1 MKTRGITPAFGVEV
15 LGVKLP
21 ALSDAG
27 FAELHALWKANGAM
41 LVRGQQA
48 MTDAQFEAF
57 SKRFGELDP
66 PPNQGVGRKNVPG
79 FPDLYVVS
87 NELDQSGEPVG
98 ALGYSEAV
106 WHTDMSYLP
115 VPPIASMLW
124 SIRLPA
130 WGGNTWVAG
139 MCAAYENLPAALKE
153 RAKKLWIKHD
163 GTRDSGGNLRK
174 GVEDDPNPRT
184 AKGHPHP
191 AVIRDPGTGK
201 PALFLGRR
209 PRAYVMGL
217 DSRRIR
223 GGARRAVEARH
234 PAEQRLRA
242 QVAGRRR
249 PDLEQ
254 LQHDAPPRRVR
265 QEYDPSHASQPDQG
279 HEHACRL
286 LRLARSSSS
295 AAASAACMPRK
306 ACARRRSS

>member
-1 MKTRGITPAFGVEV
+1 MAAVMAMKTRPITPAFGVEI
-15 LGVKLP
+15 LGVELP
-21 ALSDAG
+21 RLSDSG
-27 FAELHALWKANGAM
+27 FAELYRLWKTNGIL

-66 PPNQGVGRKNVPG
+66 PPNQGVGRKGVPG
-79 FPDLYVVS
+79 FPNLYVVS
-87 NELDQSGEPVG
+87 NEVDKSGEALG

-130 WGGNTWVAG
+130 WGGNTWACSMVA
-139 MCAAYENLPAALKE
+139 AFENLPAALKE

-163 GTRDSGGNLRK
+163 GTRDSAGNLRK
-174 GVEDDPNPRT
+174 GVKDDPDLKAAP
-184 AKGHPHP
+184 GHPHP

-217 DSRRIR
+217 DIAESEALLDELWQHAIQPSNVYEHKWQLGDVLIWSNYSTMHRRDEFDKNTIR
-223 GGARRAVEARH
+223 RMHR
-234 PAEQRLRA
+234 
-242 QVAGRRR
+242 
-249 PDLEQ
+249 
-254 LQHDAPPRRVR
+254 
-265 QEYDPSHASQPDQG
+265 SQIKG
-279 HEHACRL
+279 
-286 LRLARSSSS
+286 SS
-295 AAASAACMPRK
+295 APAAYFP
-306 ACARRRSS
+306 

>member
-1 MKTRGITPAFGVEV
+1 MQTMQISKLKESFGVAIE
-15 LGVKLP
+15 GVNLA
-21 ALSDAG
+21 ALDHKS
-27 FAELHALWKANGAM
+27 FSELHGLWKTHGAM

-87 NELDQSGEPVG
+87 NELDAGGEPLG

-115 VPPIASMLW
+115 VPPIASMLLA
-124 SIRLPA
+124 RKLPA
-130 WGGNTWVAG
+130 WGGNTWAAG

-153 RAKKLWIKHD
+153 RIKTLKIKHD

-174 GVEDDPNPRT
+174 GVKDDPNPMT
-184 AKGHPHP
+184 AKGYPHP

-217 DSRRIR
+217 PLEESEALLNELWQHAFKPANTYEHRWQVGDVLIWSNYSTMHKRDEFDKNTVRRMHRSQIK
-223 GGARRAVEARH
+223 GTSA
-234 PAEQRLRA
+234 PAPYFQ
-242 QVAGRRR
+242 
-249 PDLEQ
+249 
-254 LQHDAPPRRVR
+254 
-265 QEYDPSHASQPDQG
+265 
-279 HEHACRL
+279 
-286 LRLARSSSS
+286 
-295 AAASAACMPRK
+295 
-306 ACARRRSS
+306 

>member
-1 MKTRGITPAFGVEV
+1 MQTMQITKLKEAFGV
-15 LGVKLP
+15 GVEGVDLS
-21 ALSDAG
+21 ALDDRG
-27 FAELHALWKANGAM
+27 FAELHALWKGHGAM

-87 NELDQSGEPVG
+87 NELGAGGEPLG

-115 VPPIASMLW
+115 VPPIASMLLA
-124 SIRLPA
+124 RKLPA
-130 WGGNTWVAG
+130 WGGNTWAAG

-153 RAKKLWIKHD
+153 RVKTLKIKHD
-163 GTRDSGGNLRK
+163 GTRDSGGNVRK
-174 GVEDDPNPRT
+174 GVKDDPNPLT
-184 AKGHPHP
+184 SKGHPHP

-217 DSRRIR
+217 PLEESEKLLDELWQHAFKPANTYEHNWQVGDVLIWSNYSTMHKREEFDKNTIRRMHRSQIK
-223 GGARRAVEARH
+223 GTSA
-234 PAEQRLRA
+234 PAPYFQ
-242 QVAGRRR
+242 
-249 PDLEQ
+249 
-254 LQHDAPPRRVR
+254 
-265 QEYDPSHASQPDQG
+265 
-279 HEHACRL
+279 
-286 LRLARSSSS
+286 
-295 AAASAACMPRK
+295 
-306 ACARRRSS
+306 

>member
-1 MKTRGITPAFGVEV
+1 MMQTMQVTKLKPAFGAAVE
-15 LGVKLP
+15 GIS
-21 ALSDAG
+21 LSELNDAE
-27 FAELHALWKANGAM
+27 FRELHDLWKAHGAM

-87 NELDQSGEPVG
+87 NELDAGGEPLG

-115 VPPIASMLW
+115 VPPIASMLLA
-124 SIRLPA
+124 RKLPA
-130 WGGNTWVAG
+130 WGGNTWAAS
-139 MCAAYENLPAALKE
+139 MCAAYENLPAALRE
-153 RAKKLWIKHD
+153 RIKTLKIKHD

-174 GVEDDPNPRT
+174 GVQDDPNPMT
-184 AKGHPHP
+184 SKGHPHP

-217 DSRRIR
+217 PLEESEKLLDELWLHAFKPENTYEHRWQVGDVLIWSNYSTMHKRDEFDKNTVRRMHRSQIK
-223 GGARRAVEARH
+223 GTAA
-234 PAEQRLRA
+234 PAA
-242 QVAGRRR
+242 
-249 PDLEQ
+249 
-254 LQHDAPPRRVR
+254 
-265 QEYDPSHASQPDQG
+265 YFS
-279 HEHACRL
+279 
-286 LRLARSSSS
+286 
-295 AAASAACMPRK
+295 
-306 ACARRRSS
+306 

>member
-1 MKTRGITPAFGVEV
+1 MQTMQIGKLKPSFGAAVE
-15 LGVKLP
+15 GVSL
-21 ALSDAG
+21 ASLDERG
-27 FAELHALWKANGAM
+27 FAEIHGLWKAHGAM

-87 NELDQSGEPVG
+87 NELDAGGEPLG

-115 VPPIASMLW
+115 VPPIASMLLA
-124 SIRLPA
+124 RKLPA
-130 WGGNTWVAG
+130 WGGNTWAAS

-153 RAKKLWIKHD
+153 RIKTLKIKHD
-163 GTRDSGGNLRK
+163 GTRDSGGNVRK
-174 GVEDDPNPRT
+174 GVEDDPNPMT

-209 PRAYVMGL
+209 PGAYVMGL
-217 DSRRIR
+217 EIDESEKLLDELWKHAFRPENTYEHRWQVGDVLIWSNYSTMHKRDEFDKNTIRRMHRSQIK
-223 GGARRAVEARH
+223 GTSA
-234 PAEQRLRA
+234 PA
-242 QVAGRRR
+242 
-249 PDLEQ
+249 P
-254 LQHDAPPRRVR
+254 
-265 QEYDPSHASQPDQG
+265 YF
-279 HEHACRL
+279 
-286 LRLARSSSS
+286 
-295 AAASAACMPRK
+295 
-306 ACARRRSS
+306 

>member
-1 MKTRGITPAFGVEV
+1 MQTLQISKLKESFGVAVE
-15 LGVKLP
+15 GVS
-21 ALSDAG
+21 LSQLNDSE
-27 FAELHALWKANGAM
+27 FRELHELWKAHGAM

-87 NELDQSGEPVG
+87 NELGAGGEPLG

-115 VPPIASMLW
+115 VPPIASMLLA
-124 SIRLPA
+124 RKLPA
-130 WGGNTWVAG
+130 WGGNTWAAG

-153 RAKKLWIKHD
+153 RIKTLKIKHD

-174 GVEDDPNPRT
+174 GVQDDPNPMT

-209 PRAYVMGL
+209 PRGYVMGL
-217 DSRRIR
+217 PLEESEKLLDELWKHAFKPENTYEHRWQVGDVLIWSNYSTMHKRDEFDKNTIRRMHRSQIK
-223 GGARRAVEARH
+223 GTAA
-234 PAEQRLRA
+234 PAA
-242 QVAGRRR
+242 
-249 PDLEQ
+249 
-254 LQHDAPPRRVR
+254 
-265 QEYDPSHASQPDQG
+265 YFS
-279 HEHACRL
+279 
-286 LRLARSSSS
+286 
-295 AAASAACMPRK
+295 
-306 ACARRRSS
+306 